1 MLISTICRS
10 VNSHPA
16 DIRPTRLS
24 SGEPDPCAAAQN
36 APARTTRQ
44 NRPIQ
49 GCEGGHLAKGSV
61 PTHAIAGNRHEHEC
75 GAKHRAQNETC
86 YGSKPLPPPARRVR
100 APPHATPVMTART
113 RPRKNRTPNPMALSA
128 PRVANPP
135 RSPRAIK
142 PAASRSDL
150 LARRFRF
157 GGIWPRGVW
166 S

>member
-100 APPHATPVMTART
+100 APPPRDPGNDCENEAEKEQNAEPNGAL
-113 RPRKNRTPNPMALSA
+113 RPTGCQ
-128 PRVANPP
+128 PP
-135 RSPRAIK
+135 KEPQSHQ
-142 PAASRSDL
+142 ASRKQERSL
-150 LARRFRF
+150 
-157 GGIWPRGVW
+157 GPQI
-166 S
+166 